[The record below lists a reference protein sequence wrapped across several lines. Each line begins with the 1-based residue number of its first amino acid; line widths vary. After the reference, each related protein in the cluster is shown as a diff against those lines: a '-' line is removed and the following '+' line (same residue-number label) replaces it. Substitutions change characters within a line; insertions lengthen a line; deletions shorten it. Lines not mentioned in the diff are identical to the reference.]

1 MCAHKY
7 TNTFFWDY
15 MRNVYSKVILR
26 EFTRISCHLH
36 TNCTFICKLF
46 FCFYPLLSFTFDRY
60 IGRIVQPTGGV
71 QIEIQFYHSKIQC
84 FILFNSQPDPRKEL
98 PTQKEKKNFWAH
110 KFTAAVA
117 ELHNIIRFSILYFS
131 TFLIL
136 HASLRWGGMCKYN
149 MVKSIMWKCIYRKI
163 FFIVPF

>member
-98 PTQKEKKNFWAH
+98 PTQKEKK
-110 KFTAAVA
+110 K
-117 ELHNIIRFSILYFS
+117 LLS
-131 TFLIL
+131 TQI
-136 HASLRWGGMCKYN
+136 HRCRGGTTQYN
-149 MVKSIMWKCIYRKI
+149 KI
-163 FFIVPF
+163 FNFIFFHFSYFARVFAMGRNV